1 MWYVLNKFLLKVQK
15 VKNIKVYLGYVVQLI
30 FHNIGKMKENICIT
44 NTIILNQYKSH
55 QLC

>member
-1 MWYVLNKFLLKVQK
+1 MEFLLKVQK